1 MLNPRI
7 LVVSSANMDVAAYTY
22 KSPVAGQTVIGDTY
36 DFIPGGKGAN
46 AAITLSRLGGDS
58 VFCAN
63 LGNDPNGA
71 ALMKFYEDIGIDTR
85 FITLDRNEK
94 TGLAIIIVENTGNN
108 RIIVYPGANFKLS
121 VANVE
126 DAFTCYPD
134 ALFLHLEIPV
144 ETVIAATK
152 FAKAQ
157 GIPIFIDAGPATKE
171 FPLEDLAAV
180 EVFSPNETETQVF
193 TGVNPTTPEMCVKAC
208 MALANRI
215 KAKYYVIKL
224 GERGAFLYDGKF
236 YKMLAPYDVDVV
248 DTTAA
253 GDAFTAAL
261 TLEYMRSGDIK
272 RACEYAN
279 IVGSLTVSKAGA
291 SPSLPTASEVEQFV
305 IENEINFRLS

>member
-1 MLNPRI
+1 
-7 LVVSSANMDVAAYTY
+7 MDVAAYTY
-22 KSPVAGQTVIGDTY
+22 RTPVAGQTVIGDTY

-58 VFCAN
+58 VFCAK
-63 LGNDPNGA
+63 LGHDPNGT
-71 ALMKFYEDIGIDTR
+71 ALMKFYDTSGIDTR
-85 FITLDRNEK
+85 FISLDRNEK
-94 TGLAIIIVENTGNN
+94 TGLAIIIVETNGNN

-121 VANVE
+121 VSNVE

-144 ETVIAATK
+144 ETVIAATQ
-152 FAKAQ
+152 FAKDQ

-171 FPLEDLAAV
+171 FPLEELAVV

-291 SPSLPTASEVEQFV
+291 SPSLPTAAEVKRFV
-305 IENEINFRLS
+305 IENEINFKL

>member
-22 KSPVAGQTVIGDTY
+22 RTPVAGQTVIGDTY

-58 VFCAN
+58 VFCAK
-63 LGNDPNGA
+63 LGHDPNGT
-71 ALMKFYEDIGIDTR
+71 ALMKFYDTSGIDTR
-85 FITLDRNEK
+85 FISLDRNEK
-94 TGLAIIIVENTGNN
+94 TGLAIIIVETNGNN

-121 VANVE
+121 VSNVE

-144 ETVIAATK
+144 ETVIAATQ
-152 FAKAQ
+152 FAKDQ

-171 FPLEDLAAV
+171 FPLEELAVV

-291 SPSLPTASEVEQFV
+291 SPSLPTAAEVKRFV
-305 IENEINFRLS
+305 IENEINFKL

>member
-1 MLNPRI
+1 MNPRI

-22 KSPVAGQTVIGDTY
+22 RTPVAGQTVIGDTY

-58 VFCAN
+58 VFCAK
-63 LGNDPNGA
+63 LGHDPNGT
-71 ALMKFYEDIGIDTR
+71 ALMKFYDTSGIDTR
-85 FITLDRNEK
+85 FISLDRNEK
-94 TGLAIIIVENTGNN
+94 TGLAIIIVETNGNN

-121 VANVE
+121 VSNVE

-144 ETVIAATK
+144 ETVIAATQ
-152 FAKAQ
+152 FAKDQ

-171 FPLEDLAAV
+171 FPLEELAVV

-291 SPSLPTASEVEQFV
+291 SPSLPTAAEVKRFV
-305 IENEINFRLS
+305 IENEINFKL